1 MEEEKE
7 GDIRV
12 PLVFTVFCLSVTAG
26 GVFLVIYVFFPG
38 YSQAWY
44 PIAALVLIA
53 SPWIFW
59 LLTYIYACIK
69 GCFCRDG
76 GGAVPH
82 QISRRQTTRNGS
94 SATATQRVGSSREP
108 EMPLAYSA

>member
-7 GDIRV
+7 SDIRV
-12 PLVFTVFCLSVTAG
+12 PLVFSIFCLCVTAG

-38 YSQAWY
+38 LSQPWY
-44 PIAALVLIA
+44 PIAALVLIG

-59 LLTYIYACIK
+59 FLTFLYACMK
-69 GCFCRDG
+69 GCCCRDS
-76 GGAVPH
+76 GAAAVGH
-82 QISRRQTTRNGS
+82 QISRRQTTRSGS
-94 SATATQRVGSSREP
+94 SAEP